1 MRGKIVIFTL
11 LLLNIIL
18 PLSSSETKEFLV
30 ISNETG
36 FTLADLY
43 ISDMDSDDW
52 GKDLLQKNPL
62 LNGETF
68 IIPLIQLQNVYIN
81 VRGRDTE
88 GDTYTVYSIDAES
101 EDVVIALNNI
111 DPD

>member
-1 MRGKIVIFTL
+1 MRGKLVIFISL
-11 LLLNIIL
+11 LLIVIL
-18 PLSSSETKEFLV
+18 PLFSSETKEFLV
-30 ISNETG
+30 ISNKTG

-43 ISDMDSDDW
+43 ISDIDSDDW
-52 GKDLLQKNPL
+52 GKDLLQNNPL
-62 LNGETF
+62 LNGESL
-68 IIPLIQLQNVYIN
+68 IIPLIQLQSVYIN

-88 GDTYTVYSIDAES
+88 GDTYTVYSIAAES